1 MAINEGGGLDMS
13 GGIPIMCMVD
23 DGACG
28 ICCFTCPVTCCMY
41 VPNGMYTLGQSFGK
55 KSGLI
60 LPGLECCFCHC
71 MDYRSVAVMISKNTI
86 RYQCPIENVPTK
98 DNVMVSLDV
107 GINFHIGRHEFD
119 VKQNLDA

>member
-1 MAINEGGGLDMS
+1 
-13 GGIPIMCMVD
+13 
-23 DGACG
+23 
-28 ICCFTCPVTCCMY
+28 
-41 VPNGMYTLGQSFGK
+41 
-55 KSGLI
+55 
-60 LPGLECCFCHC
+60 

-119 VKQNLDA
+119 VEQNLEA